1 MALFAVAAGIGKH
14 LTGRNPVEFIKTATE
29 VVREMEAAEVEKVLQ
44 MRPPTARRRR

>member
-14 LTGRNPVEFIKTATE
+14 LPGRNPVEFIKTATE